1 MDKLTEGDDDFDSLN
16 DVDVSIKGLDVSKK
30 QGNVSINGTNVSINH
45 DNVSI
50 DETKGPISEDDD
62 PVVIRKKQ
70 IMKILKSDSRTT
82 VEQLQSEL
90 SVTVRTIYR
99 GIEWLKENG
108 YLERLGSN
116 RVGSWHVIKEL
127 E

>member
-1 MDKLTEGDDDFDSLN
+1 
-16 DVDVSIKGLDVSKK
+16 
-30 QGNVSINGTNVSINH
+30 
-45 DNVSI
+45 
-50 DETKGPISEDDD
+50 
-62 PVVIRKKQ
+62 
-70 IMKILKSDSRTT
+70 MKILKSDSRTT

-99 GIEWLKENG
+99 DVEWLKENG
-108 YLERLGSN
+108 YLERLGSS